1 VFGAVS
7 YLCSSWWDLQLLL
20 ISQAKRDASSCFG
33 CLVMVE
39 DAALECCVSELLPG
53 QTWWL
58 PCSGISLLECCYQ
71 VWKARNEM
79 WWISQIVGHTFAK
92 FALAVAAASGLA
104 VSGLV

>member
-1 VFGAVS
+1 VFGALS
-7 YLCSSWWDLQLLL
+7 YLCSSWWDLQLL

-39 DAALECCVSELLPG
+39 DAALECCVSELLLG

-71 VWKARNEM
+71 VWKAQNEM
-79 WWISQIVGHTFAK
+79 WWIPQIVGHIFAK
-92 FALAVAAASGLA
+92 FALAAASGLA
-104 VSGLV
+104 VSGPV